1 MKLEQSLEYIV
12 NKAYDVGYTPS
23 QVACFYHELLEE
35 VNKIE
40 DCSVENLDVLFE
52 EYF

>member
-1 MKLEQSLEYIV
+1 MKLQQAMEYLT
-12 NKAYDVGYTPS
+12 NKAYDVGYTS
-23 QVACFYHELLEE
+23 GQVACFYSELLEE

>member
-1 MKLEQSLEYIV
+1 MKLQQAMEYIT
-12 NKAYDVGYTPS
+12 NKAYDVGYTPG
-23 QVACFYHELLEE
+23 QVACFYHEILEV
-35 VNKIE
+35 VNQLE